1 MMPLMFSLLVG
12 LSVYNYF
19 AGGFIE
25 TLQWLFTPD
34 FSKVTGATFSRQ

>member
-12 LSVYNYF
+12 LSIYNYF

-25 TLQWLFTPD
+25 TLQWFLHLI
-34 FSKVTGATFSRQ
+34 SAK